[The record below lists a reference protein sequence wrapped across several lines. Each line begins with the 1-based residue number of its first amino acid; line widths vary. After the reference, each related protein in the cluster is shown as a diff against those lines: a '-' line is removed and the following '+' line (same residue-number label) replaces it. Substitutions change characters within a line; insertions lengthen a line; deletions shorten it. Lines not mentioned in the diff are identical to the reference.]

1 MKENLTLVNHV
12 KKVGSSVVNLKFECS
27 FVM

>member
-1 MKENLTLVNHV
+1 MKENLTLANHIE
-12 KKVGSSVVNLKFECS
+12 KVGSSVVNLKFECS

>member
-1 MKENLTLVNHV
+1 MKENLTLVYHFE
-12 KKVGSSVVNLKFECS
+12 KVGSPVVNLKFECS

>member
-12 KKVGSSVVNLKFECS
+12 EKVGSSVVNLKFECS